1 MAKST
6 QKPTQRPTEAHGADT
21 EVTVE
26 LSGCEAQDAHAVFG
40 ALRTAFAS
48 DRASDD
54 RPQEVSGARPTVWSS
69 TFDVSEV
76 RAQAGPTPLT
86 RPVTADIQG
95 GYWAVARL
103 QEALTGA
110 FAVEVLGT
118 AAGDQEQEAQLRL
131 DTRRP

>member
-1 MAKST
+1 MKST
-6 QKPTQRPTEAHGADT
+6 RKPTTAHGIDT
-21 EVTVE
+21 DVTVE
-26 LSGCEAQDAHAVFG
+26 ISGCEAQDAHAVFG

-54 RPQEVSGARPTVWSS
+54 RPREVAGARPTVWTS

-76 RAQAGPTPLT
+76 RAKADPTRLS

>member
-1 MAKST
+1 MVRTT
-6 QKPTQRPTEAHGADT
+6 QKPTAAHSTDT
-21 EVTVE
+21 DVTVE
-26 LSGCEAQDAHAVFG
+26 LSGCEAEDAQAVFG

-54 RPQEVSGARPTVWSS
+54 RPQEVTGARPTVWSA
-69 TFDVSEV
+69 TFDVSEI
-76 RAQAGPTPLT
+76 REKAGPTRLI

-103 QEALTGA
+103 QESLTGA

>member
-1 MAKST
+1 MVRT
-6 QKPTQRPTEAHGADT
+6 TQRPTAAHSTDT
-21 EVTVE
+21 DVTVE
-26 LSGCEAQDAHAVFG
+26 LSGCEAGDAQAVFG

-54 RPQEVSGARPTVWSS
+54 RPQEVTGERPTVWSA
-69 TFDVSEV
+69 TFDVAEV
-76 RAQAGPTPLT
+76 REKAGPTRLT
-86 RPVTADIQG
+86 SPVVADVQG

-103 QEALTGA
+103 QEALTWA

>member
-1 MAKST
+1 MKSS
-6 QKPTQRPTEAHGADT
+6 QKPPAAQGADT

-26 LSGCEAQDAHAVFG
+26 LSGCEARDAHAVFA
-40 ALRTAFAS
+40 ALRTVFAS
-48 DRASDD
+48 DRAPDD
-54 RPQEVSGARPTVWSS
+54 RPEEVPGARPTVWSS

-76 RAQAGPTPLT
+76 GEKPGPTPLT
-86 RPVTADIQG
+86 RPVTADVQG

-103 QEALTGA
+103 QEGLAGA

-131 DTRRP
+131 DMRRA

>member
-1 MAKST
+1 MKST
-6 QKPTQRPTEAHGADT
+6 HKSTPDHTPAHSADAD
-21 EVTVE
+21 VTVE
-26 LSGCEAQDAHAVFG
+26 LSGCEAEDAHAVFG

-54 RPQEVSGARPTVWSS
+54 RPQEVAGARPTVWSS

-76 RAQAGPTPLT
+76 RAKADPARLT
-86 RPVTADIQG
+86 KPVTADLQG

-131 DTRRP
+131 ETRRP